1 MNASA
6 LAVWIARDEPR
17 RVHRL
22 ALAGPRVHE
31 ADAGLVVDARAPL
44 DDVVR
49 ALVSAI
55 ATLKPIRPRAPDA
68 LFVDSVVD
76 ALESARAASLSN
88 GRALVVADA
97 RVQALH
103 GFTADLVVDGGESL
117 KSLARVE
124 SLLTSLIEHGATRD
138 TLVIAVG
145 GGALL
150 DAVGLTAALL
160 FRGVRWCAVPTTLLA
175 QADAGLGGKTAVS
188 LGGFKNLLGAV
199 HAPARTVVCRAFLTT
214 LSDVELRAGR
224 AEMLKHEMLAADAPV
239 DGSAR
244 SGPRCDFDDVRRSL
258 SIKSAVVAV
267 DPHERGLRT
276 VLNLGHTLAHA
287 LEATMTIGHGE
298 AVRHGLL
305 RMLDL
310 SVMHAGLA
318 TDIAHTLALRVRA
331 LGQLV
336 PVTVDA
342 AALAR
347 ALAVDKKGGCWVLLR
362 APGLP
367 VVTRLP
373 DPGAERRCD
382 QGV

>member
-1 MNASA
+1 M
-6 LAVWIARDEPR
+6 
-17 RVHRL
+17 
-22 ALAGPRVHE
+22 
-31 ADAGLVVDARAPL
+31 
-44 DDVVR
+44 
-49 ALVSAI
+49 
-55 ATLKPIRPRAPDA
+55 
-68 LFVDSVVD
+68 
-76 ALESARAASLSN
+76 AASL
-88 GRALVVADA
+88 
-97 RVQALH
+97 
-103 GFTADLVVDGGESL
+103 
-117 KSLARVE
+117 
-124 SLLTSLIEHGATRD
+124 
-138 TLVIAVG
+138 
-145 GGALL
+145 
-150 DAVGLTAALL
+150 
-160 FRGVRWCAVPTTLLA
+160 
-175 QADAGLGGKTAVS
+175 
-188 LGGFKNLLGAV
+188 
-199 HAPARTVVCRAFLTT
+199 
-214 LSDVELRAGR
+214 
-224 AEMLKHEMLAADAPV
+224 
-239 DGSAR
+239 R

-318 TDIAHTLALRVRA
+318 ADIAHTLALRVRA
-331 LGQLV
+331 LGPLV

-373 DPGAERRCD
+373 DPGAERRRD